1 MRPHGPH
8 HESARGTYDFGG
20 SDAARRVVAV
30 ENWLAGG
37 HFPGAFKNADGHW
50 RFPRHDVEAVNGRV
64 EELRGRNARGE
75 VVPDDLGDM
84 TPAPPVL

>member
-1 MRPHGPH
+1 MNRREALTISEAATLLGVS
-8 HESARGTYDFGG
+8 SATT
-20 SDAARRVVAV
+20 V

-84 TPAPPVL
+84 TPAPPLL